1 MAEPSGA
8 RDRLLASLVSNSR
21 FLGVVGLVVA
31 LYAALM
37 ASNPNAHSVQ
47 NHQILANRLGFY
59 GVLTFGVGLLIISG
73 GIDLSI
79 GSVVGLSAVGF
90 ARLLSAGVGP
100 VLAICI
106 VLAGTAVVG
115 LINGLL
121 ITGLRL
127 QPFLVTLCGLFAYR
141 GIARQ
146 LSDKS
151 IGLSD
156 AAPSLQPEVYR
167 LRELVADPAAL
178 GGLPGQLLIMLAVA
192 GLFALIM
199 HASVYGRYLYA
210 IGHNEQAARYAGIPV
225 NRYKVFA
232 YVWCAVLAGGVGGIL
247 EMFEVETATPSNVGT
262 LYELYAI
269 TGAVLG
275 GCTLSGGEGNVIGIL
290 FGTAVLPLL
299 RSNIQFWRIPNE
311 AEYTIIG
318 VALLLGT
325 IADELFKR
333 RARRRGA

>member
-1 MAEPSGA
+1 
-8 RDRLLASLVSNSR
+8 
-21 FLGVVGLVVA
+21 
-31 LYAALM
+31 M
-37 ASNPNAHSVQ
+37 ASAEGASSLA

-59 GVLTFGVGLLIISG
+59 GVLTLGVGLLIISG

-79 GSVVGLSAVGF
+79 GSVVGLSAVAF
-90 ARLLSAGVGP
+90 AVLLRNGVP
-100 VLAICI
+100 PLPAMVI
-106 VLAGTAVVG
+106 VLAGSAVIG
-115 LINGLL
+115 LVHGLL
-121 ITGLRL
+121 ITGLSL

-141 GIARQ
+141 GLARQ

-156 AAPSLQPEVYR
+156 AAPSMQESVYR
-167 LRELVADPAAL
+167 LRSCICDPSTL
-178 GGLPGQLLIMLAVA
+178 GGLPGQLLVMLAVA
-192 GLFALIM
+192 ALFALVM

-210 IGHNEQAARYAGIPV
+210 IGHNEQAARYAGISV

-232 YVWCAVLAGGVGGIL
+232 YVWCSVLAGGLGGIL
-247 EMFEVETATPSNVGT
+247 EMLEVETATPSNVGT

-275 GCTLSGGEGNVIGIL
+275 GCSLRGGEGNVLGIL
-290 FGTAVLPLL
+290 GGTAVLPLL
-299 RSNIQFWRIPNE
+299 RSNITFWNIPNE

-318 VALLLGT
+318 SALLLGT

-333 RARRRGA
+333 RAARAV

>member
-1 MAEPSGA
+1 MTEAAGPLSRLWHALA
-8 RDRLLASLVSNSR
+8 RRSR
-21 FLGVVGLVVA
+21 FLGVFALVAALYVA
-31 LYAALM
+31 LM
-37 ASNPNAHSVQ
+37 TRPNAATLS

-59 GVLTFGVGLLIISG
+59 GVLTLGVGLLIISG

-90 ARLLSAGVGP
+90 AALMARGVGP
-100 VLAICI
+100 VPAMLA
-106 VLAGTAVVG
+106 VLAGAAAIG
-115 LINGLL
+115 LAHGLL

-141 GIARQ
+141 GLARQ
-146 LSDKS
+146 ISGKS
-151 IGLSD
+151 IGLGD
-156 AAPSLQPEVYR
+156 VAPSLQPEVYR
-167 LRELVADPAAL
+167 LRELVCNPATL
-178 GGLPGQLLIMLAVA
+178 GGVPGQLLIMLTVA
-192 GLFALIM
+192 AAFALLM

-225 NRYKVFA
+225 KRYKVFA
-232 YVWCAVLAGGVGGIL
+232 YVWCALLAGGLGGIL
-247 EMFEVETATPSNVGT
+247 EMLEVETATPSNVGT

-275 GCTLSGGEGNVIGIL
+275 GCTLSGGEGNVLGIL
-290 FGTAVLPLL
+290 LGTAVLPLL
-299 RSNIQFWRIPNE
+299 RSNILFWQIPNE

-318 VALLLGT
+318 GALLLGT

-333 RARRRGA
+333 RAARR

>member
-1 MAEPSGA
+1 MAEPTVPLSRFGA
-8 RDRLLASLVSNSR
+8 TLASNSR
-21 FLGVVGLVVA
+21 FLGVVGLVLALYVA
-31 LYAALM
+31 LLV
-37 ASNPNAHSVQ
+37 SNPHAKSLN

-59 GVLTFGVGLLIISG
+59 GVLTFGVGLLIVSG

-90 ARLLSAGVGP
+90 ACLLRAGVGP
-100 VLAICI
+100 LVSVMI
-106 VLAGTAVVG
+106 VLAGSAVIG
-115 LINGLL
+115 LINGAL

-141 GIARQ
+141 GLARQ
-146 LSDKS
+146 LSGKS

-156 AAPSLQPEVYR
+156 ADPALQSEVYR

-178 GGLPGQLLIMLAVA
+178 RGLPGQLLIMLAVA
-192 GLFALIM
+192 AVFAVIM
-199 HASVYGRYLYA
+199 HGSVYGRYLYA
-210 IGHNEQAARYAGIPV
+210 IGHNPQAARYAGIAV
-225 NRYKVFA
+225 NRYKIFA
-232 YVWCAVLAGGVGGIL
+232 YVWCAVLAGGLGGVL

-275 GCTLSGGEGNVIGIL
+275 GCTLSGGEGNVVGIL

-299 RSNIQFWRIPNE
+299 RSNIQFWQIPNE

-318 VALLLGT
+318 GALLLGT
-325 IADELFKR
+325 IADELIKR
-333 RARRRGA
+333 RAARH

>member
-1 MAEPSGA
+1 
-8 RDRLLASLVSNSR
+8 VTR
-21 FLGVVGLVVA
+21 FLGVFLLVAA
-31 LYAALM
+31 LYVSLM
-37 ASNPNAHSVQ
+37 TSNENASTLA

-59 GVLTFGVGLLIISG
+59 GVLTLGVGLLIISG

-90 ARLLSAGVGP
+90 AVLLKDGVPP
-100 VLAICI
+100 VPAMLL
-106 VLAGTAVVG
+106 VLAGSMAIG
-115 LINGLL
+115 LLNGLL
-121 ITGLRL
+121 ITWLGL

-141 GIARQ
+141 GLARQ
-146 LSDKS
+146 LSEKS

-156 AAPSLQPEVYR
+156 AAPPLQDSVYR
-167 LRELVADPAAL
+167 LRSLVCDPATL

-192 GLFALIM
+192 VLFALLM

-210 IGHNEQAARYAGIPV
+210 IGYNEQAARYAGISV
-225 NRYKVFA
+225 NRYKLFA
-232 YVWCAVLAGGVGGIL
+232 YVWCSVLAGGLGGIL
-247 EMFEVETATPSNVGT
+247 EMLEVETATPSNVGT

-275 GCTLSGGEGNVIGIL
+275 GCSLRGGEGNVLGIL

-299 RSNIQFWRIPNE
+299 RSNITFWDIPNQ

-318 VALLLGT
+318 SALLLGT

-333 RARRRGA
+333 RAARAA